1 MSGTQV
7 LVLWKEPLNKNGVIR
22 KYHIKIYNTKTG
34 EDDGSIEIDAQEYS
48 NGFKKEVTKLTP
60 YTNYTFAVQ
69 AVTTE
74 PGEMANFTAR
84 TKEAGERNFVK

>member
-1 MSGTQV
+1 M
-7 LVLWKEPLNKNGVIR
+7 
-22 KYHIKIYNTKTG
+22 KIYNTKTG
-34 EDDGSIEIDAQEYS
+34 EEAGSIEIDAQEYS
-48 NGFKKEVTKLTP
+48 NGFIVTKLTP

-84 TKEAGERNFVK
+84 TKEEGERNFVK

>member
-1 MSGTQV
+1 MD
-7 LVLWKEPLNKNGVIR
+7 KNGLIR
-22 KYHIKIYNTKTG
+22 KYHIKTYITETG
-34 EDDGSIEIDAQEYS
+34 EEAGSIEIDAQEYS
-48 NGFKKEVTKLTP
+48 NGFKKEVTNLSP

-84 TKEAGERNFVK
+84 TNEEGERNFVKL